1 MTTAGPTTAPL
12 LRELIDIPKRV
23 HRGDFVLKLTEGVE
37 TKRDEAL
44 RSYVVTPQL
53 RVAFTEALDLIKSA
67 LDEHSSKSAYL
78 HGSFGSGKSHFM
90 AVLHAM
96 LDGHPAALDRAD
108 FGDVVARH
116 RWLGDK
122 RFLLIPYHL
131 TGSESLEAAI
141 LGGYVQH
148 VREHHPDQPI
158 PQVYR
163 AQGLLEDARR
173 LRGKLGDEQFLAGLP
188 QQADTGWGDLGQAMT
203 VEKLDEGFAAPIDSA
218 ASNELIAKVIE
229 GYFPN
234 YVDSVRGAANAYIP
248 LDQGLS
254 AISRNA
260 KALGYDGVVLF
271 LDELVLWLAGKIG
284 DQAFISRET
293 EKVAKLVEA
302 GDANRPAPIVSFIAR
317 QRDLRE
323 LGIGAERTGAELQ
336 SFHDRL
342 NHWDGRIERITLEDR
357 NLPLIAQER
366 ILKPLPGKAEVLEQ
380 AFQRTNALPGWV
392 RDVLLGAGDGDAFA
406 RTYPFSPAFMDTLV
420 HVSSALQRERTAL
433 LLMRQILVN
442 RRDEFRL
449 GQLVPLGDLFDA
461 VADGADQ
468 PFTEKLKHEF
478 DEARTL
484 YQRTLRPMLL
494 RDRNLHE
501 DQVAGLAEAEPG
513 VLRAFRSDDRLVKT
527 LLLAALAP
535 DVEALR
541 DLTARRLAALNHG
554 TITTPIPGQ
563 EVGEVVRRL
572 RSWASRVAEL
582 QVGEGADPSVRL
594 NLVGVNVNAI
604 LERVVKIDDQAARRR
619 LVRALLFTE
628 LGIKDTGALPVEH
641 PVAWRGSKR
650 VLEVVY
656 GNVRD
661 AHDLRDD
668 VFEPSQEDRWRLLL
682 DYPFDSETH
691 SAADDR
697 TRVHLLRAQLGNR
710 SSVAWLPAFFTQDVI
725 DKVSRLIR
733 VDYLLQE
740 RNTLEENTRNIG
752 ADDRERARD
761 LLRNLQASLRSE
773 LREALK
779 NAYGLVSRPKE
790 EIVQDWQDHLVS
802 MDAAVNPRLDA
813 GRPFADAL
821 RSLVDQLYVATYPEH
836 PDFDPQRRGEVVRD
850 ADLRT
855 TLTHVRLAADA
866 PEGRIEVDK
875 PHREALRRVAHPLR
889 LGEEHNGPF
898 VVNRHWAEEL
908 DRKAAQADLADA
920 ELTVRTVRTW
930 LRDLGME
937 RRVENLVIASFAEL
951 THRAWKRAERRMDPP
966 ETPDAVA
973 DDMVLYRQ
981 ALPSREHWDLA
992 CRRASALTGT
1002 DVRATVISPR
1012 AVARFARVLSAKI
1025 EALRLPAVELVE
1037 VLDEHSARLGLDS
1050 ALPHGRHAIA
1060 VAASDLLTS
1069 LHTVTDPTVLV
1080 TKLAMADLGGV
1091 EPVVLSRSLET
1102 SREVTSALQ
1111 HADWP
1116 IFGWLD
1122 DPAATSIRNDLQAAA
1137 NAGEH
1142 ASSMRK
1148 ALDSAKRALIER
1160 FRPAPAATPPSKP
1173 AYAPGRPVAQPTAR
1187 TPVST
1192 ASATWSRKT
1201 GEATGKLD
1209 DVLDELRAFGQ
1220 ANPDAVI
1227 EVQFRVV
1234 EAQDGLS

>member
-1 MTTAGPTTAPL
+1 MTMAGPSTAPL
-12 LRELIDIPKRV
+12 LRELIDIPLSV
-23 HRGDFVLKLTEGVE
+23 HRGDFVLKLTEGVDS
-37 TKRDEAL
+37 KRDEAL

-53 RVAFTEALDLIKSA
+53 RVAFGEALDLINSA
-67 LDEHSSKSAYL
+67 SEEHSSKAAYL

-96 LDGHPAALDRAD
+96 LDGHQATLDRRD
-108 FGDVVARH
+108 FGDVAARH
-116 RWLGDK
+116 SWLGTR

-141 LGGYVQH
+141 LGGYVHH
-148 VREHHPDQPI
+148 VRQHHPDKTI

-163 AQGLLEDARR
+163 AQGLLDDARG
-173 LRGKLGDEQFLAGLP
+173 LREKLGDEQFLAGLSK
-188 QQADTGWGDLGQAMT
+188 QADATWGDLGQAMT
-203 VEKLDEGFAAPIDSA
+203 VEKLDQGFDAPIDSD

-229 GYFPN
+229 SYFPS
-234 YVDSVRGAANAYIP
+234 YVDSVRGAANAFIP

-254 AISRNA
+254 AISKHA
-260 KALGYDGVVLF
+260 KGLGYDGIVLF

-302 GDANRPAPIVSFIAR
+302 GDANRPAPIISFIAR

-366 ILKPLPGKAEVLEQ
+366 VLKPMPGKAEVLNQ

-392 RDVLLGAGDGDAFA
+392 RDVLLGTGDGDGFA

-442 RRDEFRL
+442 RRDEFKL

-494 RDRNLHE
+494 RDRDLRE
-501 DQVAGLAEAEPG
+501 DQVAGHSEAQPG
-513 VLRAFRSDDRLVKT
+513 LLQAFRSDDRLIKT

-582 QVGEGADPSVRL
+582 QVGEGNDPTVRL

-604 LERVVKIDDQAARRR
+604 LERVTTLDNPASRRK
-619 LVRALLFTE
+619 LVRELLFDE
-628 LGIKDTGALPVEH
+628 LGVKDTGTMPVEH
-641 PVAWRGSKR
+641 PVAWRGSR
-650 VLEVVY
+650 RMLELVY

-661 AHDLRDD
+661 QQDLRDD

-682 DYPFDSETH
+682 DFPFDTETH

-697 TRVHLLRAQLGNR
+697 TRVLKLRERLGNR
-710 SSVAWLPAFFTQDVI
+710 SAVAWLPGFFTADVL
-725 DKVSRLIR
+725 DKLSRLIR
-733 VDYLLQE
+733 VDYLLQDRNHLE
-740 RNTLEENTRNIG
+740 KNTLNIG
-752 ADDRERARD
+752 AEDRQRARD
-761 LLRNLQASLRSE
+761 LLRNLQGSLRSE

-779 NAYGLVSRPKE
+779 NAYGLVARPKE
-790 EIVQDWQDHLVS
+790 EIVQDWHDHLAS
-802 MDAAVNPRLDA
+802 LDATVNPRLDA

-821 RSLVDQLYVATYPEH
+821 RSLVDQLYAATYPDH
-836 PDFDPQRRGEVVRD
+836 PDFDPQRKGDVVRD

-855 TLTHVRLAADA
+855 TLRHVRAAAED
-866 PEGRIEVDK
+866 PEGRTEVDK
-875 PHREALRRVAHPLR
+875 PDREALRRIAHPLR

-898 VVNRHWAEEL
+898 VLSRHWPNEL

-920 ELTVRTVRTW
+920 ALLVRTVRAW

-937 RRVENLVIASFAEL
+937 RRVENLIIATFAEL
-951 THRAWKRAERRMDPP
+951 THRAWMRAERRIDPP
-966 ETPDAVA
+966 DTPDTVT

-981 ALPSREHWDLA
+981 ELPSVDDWDIA
-992 CRRASALTGT
+992 CKRAAALTGKDLRT
-1002 DVRATVISPR
+1002 SVISPR
-1012 AVARFARVLSAKI
+1012 AVARFARALTGKV
-1025 EALRLPAVELVE
+1025 EELRLPAVELVE
-1037 VLDEHSARLGLDS
+1037 VLDQYSSRLGLDHDK
-1050 ALPHGRHAIA
+1050 PNGRHPVA
-1060 VAASDLLTS
+1060 VAASNLLIE
-1069 LHTVTDPTVLV
+1069 LHTVNDPTALV
-1080 TKLAMADLGGV
+1080 ATLAKADLGGV
-1091 EPVVLSRSLET
+1091 EPVVLSKSLET
-1102 SREVTSALQ
+1102 AREVTSALRG
-1111 HADWP
+1111 ADWA
-1116 IFGWLD
+1116 IFDWLD
-1122 DPAATSIRNDLQAAA
+1122 NPAAEPIREALQESA
-1137 NAGEH
+1137 NSNEH
-1142 ASSMRK
+1142 VSSMRK
-1148 ALDSAKRALIER
+1148 ALDTAKRRLIEQV
-1160 FRPAPAATPPSKP
+1160 RPAPTPTPP
-1173 AYAPGRPVAQPTAR
+1173 APP
-1187 TPVST
+1187 
-1192 ASATWSRKT
+1192 
-1201 GEATGKLD
+1201 ATGTSPTSRSRSAGQAKGRLN
-1209 DVLDELRAFGQ
+1209 DVLSELRAFGEK
-1220 ANPDAVI
+1220 NPDATI

-1234 EAQDGLS
+1234 EASDDRG

>member
-1 MTTAGPTTAPL
+1 VTIAGPSTAPL
-12 LRELIDIPKRV
+12 LRELIDIPLSV
-23 HRGDFVLKLTEGVE
+23 HRGDFVLKLTEGVDA
-37 TKRDEAL
+37 KRDEAL
-44 RSYVVTPQL
+44 DSYVVTPQL
-53 RVAFTEALDLIKSA
+53 RVAFSEALGLIKSS
-67 LDEHSSKSAYL
+67 LDEHSSKAAYL

-96 LDGHPAALDRAD
+96 LDGHQKTLDRAD
-108 FGDVVARH
+108 FGDVIVRH
-116 RWLGDK
+116 SWLGTK
-122 RFLLIPYHL
+122 GFLLIPYHL

-148 VREHHPDQPI
+148 VRHHHPDKPI

-163 AQGLLEDARR
+163 AQGLLDDARR
-173 LRGKLGDEQFLAGLP
+173 LREKLGDEQFLAGLP
-188 QQADTGWGDLGQAMT
+188 QQADSGWGDLGQAMT
-203 VEKLDEGFAAPIDSA
+203 VDKLDEGFAAPIGSA
-218 ASNELIAKVIE
+218 ASDELITKVIE
-229 GYFPN
+229 AYFPS
-234 YVDSVRGAANAYIP
+234 YVDSVRGAASAFKP

-254 AISRNA
+254 IISSHA
-260 KALGYDGVVLF
+260 KALGYEGIVLF

-302 GDANRPAPIVSFIAR
+302 GDANRPAPIISFIAR

-366 ILKPLPGKAEVLEQ
+366 VLKPLPGKAEVLRQ

-392 RDVLLGAGDGDAFA
+392 RDVLLGTGDSEAFA

-494 RDRNLHE
+494 RDRDLSE
-501 DQVAGLAEAEPG
+501 EQVAGLADAQVG
-513 VLRAFRSDDRLVKT
+513 VMQAFRSDDRLIKT

-535 DVEALR
+535 EVDALR

-582 QVGEGADPSVRL
+582 QVGEGSDPSVRL

-604 LERVVKIDDQAARRR
+604 LDRVTKLDNQASRRKV
-619 LVRALLFTE
+619 VRELLFEE
-628 LGIKDTGALPVEH
+628 LGVKDTGMVPVEH
-641 PVAWRGSKR
+641 PVAWRGSR
-650 VLEVVY
+650 RTLELVY
-656 GNVRD
+656 GNIRD
-661 AHDLRDD
+661 QQDLRDD
-668 VFEPSQEDRWRLLL
+668 VFEPAQEDRWRLLL
-682 DYPFDSETH
+682 DFPFDTETH

-697 TRVHLLRAQLGNR
+697 TRVLEVRERLGNR
-710 SSVAWLPAFFTQDVI
+710 SAVAWLPGFFTADVL
-725 DKVSRLIR
+725 DKLSRLIR

-740 RNTLEENTRNIG
+740 RNRLEENTRNIG
-752 ADDRERARD
+752 AEDRQRARD
-761 LLRNLQASLRSE
+761 LLRNLQGSLRSE

-779 NAYGLVSRPKE
+779 NAYGLVTRPKE
-790 EIVQDWQDHLVS
+790 EIVQDWHDHLVS
-802 MDAAVNPRLDA
+802 LDATVNPRVDA
-813 GRPFADAL
+813 GRSFADAL
-821 RSLVDQLYVATYPEH
+821 RSLVDQLYVATYPDH
-836 PDFDPQRRGEVVRD
+836 PDFDPQRKGDVVRD

-855 TLTHVRLAADA
+855 ALSHIRQAADA

-875 PHREALRRVAHPLR
+875 QHREALRRIAHPLR

-898 VVNRHWAEEL
+898 VVNRHWPNEL

-920 ELTVRTVRTW
+920 DLPVRVVRAW

-937 RRVENLVIASFAEL
+937 RRVENLIIATFAEL
-951 THRAWKRAERRMDPP
+951 THRAWMRAERRIDPP

-981 ALPSREHWDLA
+981 ALPSPDDWDIA
-992 CRRASALTGT
+992 CRRASALTGKE
-1002 DVRATVISPR
+1002 VRTSVISPR
-1012 AVARFARVLSAKI
+1012 AIARFARVLNSKV
-1025 EALRLPAVELVE
+1025 EELRLPAVELVE
-1037 VLDEHSARLGLDS
+1037 VLDQFAARLALDP
-1050 ALPHGRHAIA
+1050 AMPNGRHAVA
-1060 VAASDLLTS
+1060 VAGSNLLTG
-1069 LHTVTDPTVLV
+1069 LHTINDPTALV
-1080 TKLAMADLGGV
+1080 TALAQADLGGV
-1091 EPVVLSRSLET
+1091 ELIVVSRSLET
-1102 SREVTSALQ
+1102 AREVTSALRN
-1111 HADWP
+1111 ADWQ
-1116 IFGWLD
+1116 IFDWLD
-1122 DPAATSIRNDLQAAA
+1122 EPAAAPIGEALKESA
-1137 NAGEH
+1137 NSNEH

-1148 ALDSAKRALIER
+1148 ALDTAKRGLIEQ
-1160 FRPAPAATPPSKP
+1160 FRRPTPQPTPQPGPSNGGTAPAPG
-1173 AYAPGRPVAQPTAR
+1173 PGPGPRGAGHAQGR
-1187 TPVST
+1187 
-1192 ASATWSRKT
+1192 
-1201 GEATGKLD
+1201 LN
-1209 DVLDELRAFGQ
+1209 DVLTKLRAFGEK
-1220 ANPDAVI
+1220 NPGATI

-1234 EAQDGLS
+1234 EVPNDRG